1 MSRFNAFLQHG
12 VLILYILC
20 GGLGSLSFGL
30 GLLGGTDG
38 LVTLRLPQLWLL
50 VPLGENF
57 VEGSTNDGPLELV
70 GPLGP
75 LFGGL
80 LLNTLPVLASVED
93 GPCHLPGVALEHVCL
108 LGTTIQETESLSI
121 GLDVG
126 DAPRGVALVPAVV
139 AQIDLHLGRS
149 KPEKGPM

>member
-1 MSRFNAFLQHG
+1 M
-12 VLILYILC
+12 IYINED
-20 GGLGSLSFGL
+20 F
-30 GLLGGTDG
+30 
-38 LVTLRLPQLWLL
+38 LRLTWLL

-57 VEGSTNDGPLELV
+57 VEGCTNDGPLELV

-108 LGTTIQETESLSI
+108 LGTTIQETESLKIKGNLSFIRKNI
-121 GLDVG
+121 GPLLACNNRYSSALRNRTIVKSTEYTQFLLIGTRLVSLEKIG
-126 DAPRGVALVPAVV
+126 DSSVFCG
-139 AQIDLHLGRS
+139 
-149 KPEKGPM
+149 K

>member
-1 MSRFNAFLQHG
+1 MYVNEEF
-12 VLILYILC
+12 
-20 GGLGSLSFGL
+20 
-30 GLLGGTDG
+30 
-38 LVTLRLPQLWLL
+38 LRLTWLL

-70 GPLGP
+70 SPLGS
-75 LFGGL
+75 LLGGL
-80 LLNTLPVLASVED
+80 LLNTLPVLASVEV

-126 DAPRGVALVPAVV
+126 DA
-139 AQIDLHLGRS
+139 S
-149 KPEKGPM
+149 